1 MRVSHTIQIHAPL
14 DRVWAVTLDLERWPD
29 WTPTVTAVERLD
41 TGPVKVGST
50 VRMKQ
55 PLQPTSDWVVT
66 RLEAGKAFAWETRRP
81 GLRMVGTHEM
91 QAAPTGT
98 RNTLHVDAHGAL
110 AVLLWPLL
118 RLAMGRAC
126 GTRTSGSRAT
136 ASSKWARRLH
146 PPTRVEAAFR

>member
-29 WTPTVTAVERLD
+29 WTPTVTSVQRLD
-41 TGPVKVGST
+41 TGPVEVGSR

-55 PLQPTSDWVVT
+55 PLQPPSEWVVT
-66 RLEAGKAFAWETRRP
+66 RCEAGKVFAWETRRP

-91 QAAPTGT
+91 RAARTGT
-98 RNTLHVDAHGAL
+98 TNILHVDAQGAL

-118 RLAMGRAC
+118 LLAMGRALRDENL
-126 GTRTSGSRAT
+126 GL
-136 ASSKWARRLH
+136 ARYC
-146 PPTRVEAAFR
+146 EQ